1 MLFLNLFF
9 KTQTSV
15 LENWRTSPDTATRN
29 DSYVLHAYTPA
40 IPRLASNKFHPIFFA
55 LHNSEQIHFASR
67 LFGDNSEKVTPVPI
81 PNTVVKLL
89 SADNTWRATAREHRT
104 SPELNL
110 SEDREICLRG
120 GNKISYEIFLYSS
133 VGRAC
138 GR

>member
-1 MLFLNLFF
+1 MQSL
-9 KTQTSV
+9 
-15 LENWRTSPDTATRN
+15 PDASALQ

-40 IPRLASNKFHPIFFA
+40 LQNLASNEFHPIFFA

-104 SPELNL
+104 SPELRK
-110 SEDREICLRG
+110 SPSIDG
-120 GNKISYEIFLYSS
+120 DFLYRENS
-133 VGRAC
+133 VEKNLIAEVLFLW
-138 GR
+138 